1 MLDDP
6 LAHSTVGE
14 IASLAF
20 AAESTVLQAGRWVD
34 LAAVALYAVRDVTL
48 TPARRIPVGTQVHCR
63 PFGHPKAFRLTTD
76 Q

>member
-48 TPARRIPVGTQVHCR
+48 TAREDDALLALRCTAARSGI
-63 PFGHPKAFRLTTD
+63 
-76 Q
+76 